1 MLSFQMS
8 CITLC
13 AMIGDRSNRAAKV
26 GVAAMRQGS
35 PGQELNRDRE
45 DRDPDYCRQLPL

>member
-1 MLSFQMS
+1 VLSYQLS

-13 AMIGDRSNRAAKV
+13 TMIGDRSKRAAKV

-35 PGQELNRDRE
+35 RGQQLNGDRD
-45 DRDPDYCRQLPL
+45 DRDPDYRRQLPF